1 MGADRDV
8 EVCVW
13 VGWGARGGGGITRIE
28 DVESC

>member
-13 VGWGARGGGGITRIE
+13 VGWGARGEGITRIE

>member
-1 MGADRDV
+1 MGADKDV

-13 VGWGARGGGGITRIE
+13 VGWGRGEGGITRIE